1 MKCCLENFTDT
12 SLGIPH
18 ITGRPSEDSEGHMR
32 GLQVEECVRHSKLS
46 ANICPPPPPCS
57 AKVRTVTVD
66 TAAQQGSISKTSV
79 PLDVAM

>member
-18 ITGRPSEDSEGHMR
+18 ITGQPPEDSEGHTR
-32 GLQVEECVRHSKLS
+32 GLQVEECARHSKLS
-46 ANICPPPPPCS
+46 ANICTPQPCS
-57 AKVRTVTVD
+57 AKVRTVTVY